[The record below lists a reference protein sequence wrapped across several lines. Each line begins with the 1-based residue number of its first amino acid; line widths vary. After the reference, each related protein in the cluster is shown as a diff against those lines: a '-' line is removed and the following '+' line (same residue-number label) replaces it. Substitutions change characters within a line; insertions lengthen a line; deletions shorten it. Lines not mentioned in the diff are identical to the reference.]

1 MRTFL
6 SVWIGQFV
14 SMIGSKLSAF
24 ALAIWAYQQMPS
36 MTHVVFL
43 AALMYVPNFIASPFA
58 GAAIDR
64 CNRRVVMI
72 YSDLAA
78 GGCSLIM
85 MLLAFSGQLQF
96 WQIYLTIPILSIS
109 SAFQVPA
116 YSAAIAQIVPKEHY
130 GRANGMTEIPIAVSR
145 ILTPLITVLLMGS
158 IQLQGILFIDTLTFI
173 VSLVTLSR
181 VRFPRLCYDTF
192 SKKRNVQYL
201 FIEAVESWNYI
212 RAQPHLFRLWLFIIS
227 HYFTA
232 GMFEIAF
239 WLLVL
244 KLGSVI
250 KFSVVISAS
259 ECGMLLGSL
268 FMSVSGRPRRRVL
281 GILKLTALQGFVII
295 MLGIGVKISLFVA
308 SFGAFIYLFAAPIIM
323 GAYRT
328 ICQYQI
334 PQELHGRVFSVLLMV
349 QRGAMVPA
357 YIITGIVINQIFEPI
372 IATNTFMQDFFG
384 KYLIHEPGIAI
395 SLFLVLLG
403 IIKLLLSIFASR
415 DSLLINVENL

>member
-14 SMIGSKLSAF
+14 SMLGSKLSEF
-24 ALAIWAYQQMPS
+24 ALAIWAYQQTPS
-36 MTHVVFL
+36 MTHIAFL
-43 AALMYVPNFIASPFA
+43 AVLMYVPNFIASPFA

-85 MLLAFSGQLQF
+85 MLLAFSGQLQL
-96 WQIYLTIPILSIS
+96 WHIYLTIPVLSIS
-109 SAFQVPA
+109 NAFQAPA
-116 YSAAIAQIVPKEHY
+116 YSAAITQIVPKEHY

-145 ILTPLITVLLMGS
+145 ILTPLITVLLMGI

-173 VSLVTLSR
+173 ISLATLSR
-181 VRFPRLCYDTF
+181 VKFPRLYYSTV
-192 SKKRNVQYL
+192 SKQRDVQRL
-201 FIEAVESWNYI
+201 FIEAVESWHYI
-212 RAQPHLFRLWLFIIS
+212 RAQPRLFRLWLFIIS

-232 GMFEIAF
+232 GMFEISF

-244 KLGSVI
+244 KFGSVT
-250 KFSVVISAS
+250 KFSIVISAS

-268 FMSVSGRPRRRVL
+268 FMSVSGRPRRRVI

-295 MLGIGVKISLFVA
+295 ILGIGVKISLFVA

-328 ICQYQI
+328 IWQHQI
-334 PQELHGRVFSVLLMV
+334 PQELQGRVFSVLLMV

-357 YIITGIVINQIFEPI
+357 YIITGLMINQIFEPM
-372 IATNTFMQDFFG
+372 IATNTFVQNFFG
-384 KYLIHEPGIAI
+384 KHLSHEPGIAI
-395 SLFLVLLG
+395 CLFLVLLG
-403 IIKLLLSIFASR
+403 IIKLLLSIFAAQ
-415 DSLLINVENL
+415 DSLLVNVENL